1 MSQSQFDVVG
11 YLFNSTGIGYVLIVA
26 VIVLL
31 LIAVVLIWA
40 REAGDG
46 SVADK
51 NMPIVCKGTYTASGF
66 VSEGG
71 ERSKR
76 NPHR

>member
-1 MSQSQFDVVG
+1 MSDVQFDLVG
-11 YLFNSTGIGYVLIVA
+11 YLFNSTAIGYVLIV
-26 VIVLL
+26 VIIVLL
-31 LIAVVLIWA
+31 LIAALLIWA

-51 NMPIVCKGTYTASGF
+51 NMPIVCKGQYTSAGF